1 MVSER
6 DKTRRYAQVASTT
19 RGRLRV
25 KLEPSG
31 RNSKVMDGIKD
42 GLGRQKGV
50 HDVRLNPS
58 TGSITVKYDHG
69 RHSASGILDMLKDLD
84 VVIQSVGHVPGIE
97 EPFRKNREGPDSVGF
112 IEAITDLNRKIYD
125 ATGVPVD
132 LKILLPLAF
141 AGAGVWSIAR
151 RGLMVESVPGWLFL
165 WFAFDMLVKLHPAP
179 R

>member
-1 MVSER
+1 MVIER
-6 DKTRRYAQVASTT
+6 DKKRRYAQVASSA
-19 RGRLRV
+19 RGRLRI

-31 RNSKVMDGIKD
+31 RNSNVMVGIKD
-42 GLGRQKGV
+42 GLDRQKGI

-69 RHSASGILDMLKDLD
+69 RHNTTGILDMLKDLD
-84 VVIQSVGHVPGIE
+84 VVIQSVGHPPGIE
-97 EPFRKNREGPDSVGF
+97 ELFRKNSEGRDSVGF
-112 IEAITDLNRKIYD
+112 IDAITDLNRRIYD
-125 ATGVPVD
+125 TTGVPVD

-141 AGAGVWSIAR
+141 AGAGIWSIAR
-151 RGLMVESVPGWLFL
+151 RGLMLETLPGWLFL